1 MEKIEP
7 QTVEP
12 EMCSWLMV
20 PLLACLWLV
29 IYFAELYAPRLHR
42 PDLSAESV
50 PRALLRHSDA
60 VFARAPSDVL
70 TPLSLAEETRSEP
83 VEWPDPRGRLRLLL
97 QALHDLSPIAR
108 CRAASTKA
116 PTSAQTPASHRF
128 DARDAGGA
136 KQHARSSESIDPISR
151 DKEAAA
157 AGPLD
162 DSGEEEEDRCR
173 ICFDGP
179 CDALFLE

>member
-29 IYFAELYAPRLHR
+29 IYLAELYAPRLHR
-42 PDLSAESV
+42 PDSAAESV
-50 PRALLRHSDA
+50 PPAVLRYSDA

-83 VEWPDPRGRLRLLL
+83 AEWPEPRGLLLLLL
-97 QALHDLSPIAR
+97 QSLHDLLPIAR
-108 CRAASTKA
+108 CRAAPTKA
-116 PTSAQTPASHRF
+116 PTRAHQTPSSLRF
-128 DARDAGGA
+128 DARDVGGA
-136 KQHARSSESIDPISR
+136 KQHAWSSKAVDPVS
-151 DKEAAA
+151 DDEEAA

-162 DSGEEEEDRCR
+162 GSGEEEEDRCR

>member
-1 MEKIEP
+1 MLMEKIE
-7 QTVEP
+7 QTAEP

-29 IYFAELYAPRLHR
+29 IYLAELYAPRLHR
-42 PDLSAESV
+42 PDSAAESV
-50 PRALLRHSDA
+50 PRAVLRYSDA

-70 TPLSLAEETRSEP
+70 TPLSLAEETRSKP
-83 VEWPDPRGRLRLLL
+83 AEWPEPRGLLRLLI
-97 QALHDLSPIAR
+97 QAHDLLPIAR
-108 CRAASTKA
+108 CRAAPTKA
-116 PTSAQTPASHRF
+116 PTRAQTPSHRF

-136 KQHARSSESIDPISR
+136 KQHAWSNEAVDPISH
-151 DKEAAA
+151 DEEAA

-162 DSGEEEEDRCR
+162 GSGEEEEDRCR